1 MDRIDMQAANGIA
14 ARLRA
19 RSASPVA
26 QPERVRP
33 TANEADQAGAAALA
47 AVALA
52 KGDAPVDHER
62 VAAIRQALDSGT
74 YSLDP
79 RKTADAM
86 IAAGFLPRS
95 TK

>member
-14 ARLRA
+14 ARLRT
-19 RSASPVA
+19 RGASPVA
-26 QPERVRP
+26 QPEQVRP
-33 TANEADQAGAAALA
+33 AANEADQAGATALA

-52 KGDAPVDHER
+52 KGDAPIDHER
-62 VAAIRQALDSGT
+62 VDAIRHALNSGT
-74 YSLDP
+74 YPLDP